1 MAFLVTEEMKVDV
14 TKITIEEQLELCRL
28 LIKSGYVVERQHRVK
43 EKTSD
48 IVRSYVVAGKRSDID
63 GTCTR

>member
-28 LIKSGYVVERQHRVK
+28 LIKSGYVVERQYRVK